1 MVNSKISEPVSVK
14 KKTVN
19 VKDVHIEDGTIMDAD
34 GSIIDRLADEIGDSE
49 FSFKITLPLVDEEGN
64 E

>member
-19 VKDVHIEDGTIMDAD
+19 VKDVHIEDGTIMDID